1 MKYQN
6 ISYLTVGSFVLAM
19 LLSLMAM
26 LIYITGYVGS
36 PARYYVYYENVTGL
50 SKGAP
55 VTFEGY
61 KIGRVGKIEPE
72 HKGSKTRYRATLEL
86 DSQWSDAIP
95 VDSKA
100 RMVSSGLLAT
110 VTVDIRQG
118 REAKTLPP
126 GSEIEGQEA
135 ASIFAALEELSGD
148 VRVLVD
154 DMRKNLDGV
163 MGRFDHIV
171 GSIEEETPQI
181 LEQIKSGSQGL
192 DEGIGNIVRDVR
204 EVAAQLKTATGELRE
219 VIGPVNRQSLTTFLQ
234 SMEQGATNFEELS
247 AQLKG
252 SQKKLDQLLADSG
265 AVVSDNRDEMKQS
278 IHDLQLSMQV
288 IAQRIGAITHN
299 LDMTSRN
306 LAEFSRQ
313 IRESPGLLL
322 QSTPPPDAAP

>member
-19 LLSLMAM
+19 LLGLMAM

-55 VTFEGY
+55 VTYEGY

-72 HKGSKTRYRATLEL
+72 HKGSKTRYRTTLEL
-86 DSQWSDAIP
+86 DSQWSSAIP

-100 RMVSSGLLAT
+100 RLVSSGLLAT
-110 VTVDIRQG
+110 VNVDIRQG
-118 REAKTLPP
+118 REEKTLPP
-126 GSEIEGQEA
+126 GSEIEGEEA
-135 ASIFAALEELSGD
+135 ASIFAALEAISGD
-148 VRVLVD
+148 AKVLVD
-154 DMRKNLDGV
+154 DMRKNLDRV
-163 MGRFDHIV
+163 LGRFDHIV
-171 GSIEEETPQI
+171 GSIEDETPGI
-181 LEQIKSGSQGL
+181 LDQIKSGSRSL

-204 EVAAQLKTATGELRE
+204 EVAAQLKSASGELRE
-219 VIGPVNRQSLTTFLQ
+219 VISPVNRKSLTSFLQ

-247 AQLKG
+247 EQLKN
-252 SQKKLDQLLADSG
+252 SQKKLDQLLANSNSMVG
-265 AVVSDNRDEMKQS
+265 DNRDEVKQA
-278 IHDLQLSMQV
+278 IRDLQLSMQV
-288 IAQRIGAITHN
+288 IAQHIGSITHN

-306 LAEFSRQ
+306 MAEFSRQ

-322 QSTPPPDAAP
+322 RSTPPQDSAP